1 MRKITV
7 LMLIFLLM
15 FSLISCGADQPEEQ
29 GAEQETTGGET
40 VETGDQEM
48 VTTNLMDASWQKTA
62 SEDEIDQYF
71 DTLYSSEN
79 PSEQIRKTAMELYLK
94 LAAEDIKAGKNTMVS
109 PLSFLTAMGLLEN
122 GAKDTTLDEIQD
134 AFGMDI
140 ETFNKWYDA
149 WSKLIILNSGDALK
163 VANSVW
169 YKADPLLNVSEDYL
183 KKMAEI
189 YDAQAFKAPFTD
201 ETVKDINGWVSEH
214 TNGMI
219 PSIIDDISK
228 DGVMFLI
235 NATCFEG
242 AWFNE
247 YEDDQIHEN
256 ETFTREDG
264 TEEKVVMLA
273 STENDGQY
281 YENELFTGASKMY
294 ADGFKITFML
304 PKEGKTLAEAMEQM
318 AGDGLTNFL
327 RSGQVADVDLFI
339 PEFGFDYTA
348 PDSIGSLKAMG
359 IETVF
364 DEDDADL
371 TPMAVSE
378 DGYNLYVNTVIHKT
392 HVELDREG
400 TKAAASTAIGI
411 AKATAAYGEVPK
423 REVRLDRPFAFVISD
438 NQTDT
443 PIFVGTVNSI
453 ND

>member
-1 MRKITV
+1 MKKITV

-15 FSLISCGADQPEEQ
+15 FSLISCGADQHEEQ
-29 GAEQETTGGET
+29 GTEQETTGGET

-122 GAKDTTLDEIQD
+122 GAKDATLEEIQD

-149 WSKLIILNSGDALK
+149 WSKLIMLNSGDALK

-201 ETVKDINGWVSEH
+201 ETVKDINGWVSDH

-242 AWFNE
+242 AWFDE
-247 YEDDQIHEN
+247 YEGDQIQEG

-294 ADGFKITFML
+294 ADGFKITFLL

-348 PDSIGSLKAMG
+348 PDSIGALKAMG

-364 DEDDADL
+364 DEDNADL

-392 HVELDREG
+392 HIELDREG
-400 TKAAASTAIGI
+400 TKAAASTVIGI
-411 AKATAAYGEVPK
+411 AKASAAYMDVPK
-423 REVRLDRPFAFVISD
+423 REVKLDRPFAFVISD